1 MNDVMV
7 WFTTPDQILIRDRG
21 SEAGK
26 EKDSNSKRR
35 SLSYDFTFDTEQ
47 TLEDKDN
54 MTSPNDT
61 QTSCSVCKRSDKMIT
76 DPESGEVICSSC
88 GVVLLDKIED
98 ISRPE
103 RRVFGSGAGGMGGGR
118 QTGNTRARTG
128 APISLARHDMGLAT
142 IIGKEDR
149 DASGQKIGT
158 SIRSTVKRL
167 RTWDSRAYI
176 HSSSDRNLIQAF
188 NELNI
193 MKDKL
198 ALSDAIVEKSAYI
211 YRKAQTRGL
220 VRGRT
225 TSGIMAAAIY
235 AVCREIRTPRTLKDI
250 AAASNIRRKAVAKAY
265 RKLIMELDF
274 KVPNIDPMK
283 CIVKIGNKANLSE
296 KIVRH
301 AISIMS
307 DVTDNEISAGK
318 DPMALAATV
327 LYVSCIKNGENIKQN
342 NISNA
347 AGITG
352 VTLRNRFKDLKS
364 RLDLN

>member
-1 MNDVMV
+1 MMV
-7 WFTTPDQILIRDRG
+7 WFTTPDQILIRDKD

-26 EKDSNSKRR
+26 EKDRDSKRR
-35 SLSYDFTFDTEQ
+35 SSSYDFTIDIEQ
-47 TLEDKDN
+47 TGKDKN
-54 MTSPNDT
+54 NITPPNDNL
-61 QTSCSVCKRSDKMIT
+61 CSICKRSDKMIT

-118 QTGNTRARTG
+118 QTDNRRARTG

-149 DASGQKIGT
+149 DASGQKIDT

-250 AAASNIRRKAVAKAY
+250 AAASNIRRKALAKAY
-265 RKLIMELDF
+265 RKLIVELDF

-283 CIVKIGNKANLSE
+283 CIVKVANKANLSE
-296 KIVRH
+296 KTVRH

-318 DPMALAATV
+318 DPMVLAATV

>member
-1 MNDVMV
+1 M
-7 WFTTPDQILIRDRG
+7 
-21 SEAGK
+21 
-26 EKDSNSKRR
+26 KR
-35 SLSYDFTFDTEQ
+35 LTNYA
-47 TLEDKDN
+47 
-54 MTSPNDT
+54 
-61 QTSCSVCKRSDKMIT
+61 QTSCSACKRSDKMIT

-98 ISRPE
+98 TSRPE
-103 RRVFGSGAGGMGGGR
+103 RRVFDSGAGGMTGGR
-118 QTGNTRARTG
+118 QTDNTRARTG

-149 DASGQKIGT
+149 DASGQKIDT

-235 AVCREIRTPRTLKDI
+235 AVCREVRTPRTLKDI
-250 AAASNIRRKAVAKAY
+250 AAASNIRRKALAKAY
-265 RKLIMELDF
+265 RKLIVELDF

-283 CIVKIGNKANLSE
+283 CIVKVANKANLSE

-301 AISIMS
+301 AISIMN
-307 DVTDNEISAGK
+307 DVTNNEIAAGK
-318 DPMALAATV
+318 DPMAIAATV
-327 LYVSCIKNGENIKQN
+327 LYASCIKNGENIKQD